1 MSAPTTTYSRTK
13 HTLSVSNLSGRFL
26 LYFSTILLSILFLF
40 PFAWTVSSSLK
51 TAVEVEA
58 YPPSFIPHILQWG
71 NYYEAW
77 TSISF
82 GIFFKNSLIVTGL
95 CLIGATASSFVVA
108 YGFARF
114 RFPYRGGLFALCLAT
129 MILPPEVTIIPLFIA
144 FKQIGWLD
152 TLKPLIVPSFF
163 GGGAFNIFLLRQFL
177 TTMPFELDEA
187 AMIDGASRLDILLRV
202 ILPNSKPALATVAVF
217 TFIFHWNDFFAPLI
231 FLNTPKNFTI
241 PLGLYNLKSY
251 VGDPGEPKDQLLMA
265 GSVIATLPIILLF
278 FSAQRYFVQG
288 IVTSGL
294 KG

>member
-1 MSAPTTTYSRTK
+1 MSTTTIVRTK
-13 HTLSVSNLSGRFL
+13 HTVSGSQLTGRAL
-26 LYFSTILLSILFLF
+26 LYLFTIVLALIFLF

-58 YPPSFIPHILQWG
+58 YPPAFIPHVIQWG

-77 TSISF
+77 TSIQF
-82 GIFFKNSLIVTGL
+82 GTFFKNSLIVTGL
-95 CLIGATASSFVVA
+95 SLIGATASSFVVA

-114 RFPYRGGLFALCLAT
+114 RFPMRNAIFALCLST
-129 MILPPEVTIIPLFIA
+129 MILPPEVTIIPLFIV
-144 FKQIGWLD
+144 FKQIHWLD

-187 AMIDGASRLDILLRV
+187 AMIDGASRFDILLRV
-202 ILPNSKPALATVAVF
+202 LLPNAKPALATVAVF

-231 FLNTPKNFTI
+231 FLNSRDNFTI
-241 PLGLYNLKSY
+241 PLGLYSLKTY
-251 VGDPGEPKDQLLMA
+251 VGDPGEPKDHLLMA
-265 GSVIATLPIILLF
+265 GSVIATLPVILLF